1 MVIVKKLD
9 INFKN
14 ATTIKARIA
23 KIDEIITELLE
34 TAMRSVANGDTLEY
48 TLDDGQTTTKQTYTS
63 TQSIT
68 NTVRQYENLRA
79 MYVQMLAPRQV
90 KLIDRKSMIYYGC

>member
-1 MVIVKKLD
+1 MVIAKDLN
-9 INFKN
+9 ISFKN

-48 TLDDGQTTTKQTYTS
+48 TLDDGQTITKQTYTS
-63 TQSIT
+63 TQSVV
-68 NTVRQYENLRA
+68 NTVRQYENLKA